1 MRRFVKFMVLAAAFA
16 AGTLLFCSSKP
27 VRVVVFALDGIR
39 VDGLQQA
46 KTPNIDA
53 IFAEGASSTVTR
65 DQMPSITLVNFTSHL
80 TGSGPEQHGVV
91 SNKWTLENIQL
102 PPVVTDEDG
111 YYPGIFKMLK
121 DNVPGV
127 KTGFYHNWKALINTH
142 NQKYIDEVG
151 YLHELHGAYGA
162 NYDNCFEF
170 VKTNSDK
177 PTFVFMYDE
186 TTDHVGHKIGW
197 MTPEYIAAIEE
208 SDSLIGTF
216 VTKLKEEGLYDSTYI
231 FFITDH
237 GGVEKHHG
245 KVSKEEMI
253 IPWAVKGPTVKKGYV
268 LTSPHYTTCTAVDV
282 MHIFKLDKKVPPYW
296 IGKPTKEA
304 FKK

>member
-1 MRRFVKFMVLAAAFA
+1 MVLAAAFA
-16 AGTLLFCSSKP
+16 AGTLLLTSAKP
-27 VRVVVFALDGIR
+27 VRVVVLALDGIR

-46 KTPNIDA
+46 NTPNLDA

-91 SNKWTLENIQL
+91 SNKWKLDNIQL

-127 KTGFYHNWKALINTH
+127 KTGFYWNWQALINTH
-142 NQKYIDEVG
+142 NQKYIDDLQFLKEE
-151 YLHELHGAYGA
+151 HQAYGE
-162 NYDNCFEF
+162 NYDKCFEF
-170 VKTNSDK
+170 LKENKDK
-177 PTFVFMYDE
+177 PAMVFMYNV
-186 TTDHVGHKIGW
+186 TTDHIGHKIGW

-216 VTKLKEEGLYDSTYI
+216 VAKLKDAGMYDSTYI

-237 GGVEKHHG
+237 GGVGTHHG
-245 KVSKEEMI
+245 KVSQEEMI
-253 IPWAVKGPTVKKGYV
+253 IPWAVKGPTVKKGYEI
-268 LTSPHYTTCTAVDV
+268 TSPHYTTCTAVDI
-282 MHIFKLDKKVPPYW
+282 MHIFKLDKKIPPYW